1 MIWRMKFECEASSC
15 FLGEGADMV
24 LTGNRAIVPQRSGVA
39 PDGRDQPV
47 LAEVNA
53 RARQIATAAENA
65 AGAMKKYTPLRTVNP
80 R

>member
-1 MIWRMKFECEASSC
+1 MIWRMKFECEASCC

-24 LTGNRAIVPQRSGVA
+24 LTGIRDSTPALRPAPIV
-39 PDGRDQPV
+39 DQPV

-65 AGAMKKYTPLRTVNP
+65 AGAMKKYTPHRIVNP

>member
-15 FLGEGADMV
+15 FLGEGVDMA
-24 LTGNRAIVPQRSGVA
+24 LTGNRAILPQRPA
-39 PDGRDQPV
+39 IACEWRDQPV

-65 AGAMKKYTPLRTVNP
+65 AGAMKKYTPQRIVNP